1 MREAKLSDNFCQF
14 SVKNLTLESL
24 LILALDTSFVCSSVT
39 LLYSCN
45 HLLVRSLNTRIYW
58 TCKGLGVQK

>member
-24 LILALDTSFVCSSVT
+24 LILALDTSFVVVVSLFFT
-39 LLYSCN
+39 LAI
-45 HLLVRSLNTRIYW
+45 IY
-58 TCKGLGVQK
+58 